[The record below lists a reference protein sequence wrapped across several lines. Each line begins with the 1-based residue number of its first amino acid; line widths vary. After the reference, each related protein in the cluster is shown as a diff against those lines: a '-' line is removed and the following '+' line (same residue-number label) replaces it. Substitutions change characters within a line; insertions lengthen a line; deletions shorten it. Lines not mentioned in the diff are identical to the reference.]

1 MKHRRWIWFLGA
13 VAAVLVIL
21 RPGARPEPLDVGV
34 SRELAGVW
42 TTSDARYLGRSLE
55 IAPGEVIFGQGEDG
69 KERRRLVGVF
79 REDSSGTPLY
89 VLRYALDDLGE
100 SVAELRVR
108 VHEGVL
114 RLESQPGVTW
124 AR

>member
-1 MKHRRWIWFLGA
+1 MGA

-21 RPGARPEPLDVGV
+21 RPGARPDPPDVGV

-42 TTSDARYLGRSLE
+42 TTSDAKYLGRSLE
-55 IAPGEVIFGQGEDG
+55 IAPGEVIFGQGEAG
-69 KERRRLVGVF
+69 EERRRLLGVY
-79 REDSSGTPLY
+79 REDSSGSTLY
-89 VLRYALDDLGE
+89 ILRYALDDQRE
-100 SVAELRVR
+100 SVADLRVR

-114 RLESQPGVTW
+114 RFEGHPEVAW